1 MADRHRHDGF
11 IWALILSLIINLLF
25 VFALLVER
33 EGVKSLGFQ
42 PFVVSIAIKQQ
53 VGGSEHTVSIDS
65 PPLPPP
71 VKSKKTAEVPTTF
84 SPLHSN
90 TQPAL
95 PTSDSPMEPL
105 TSPESGAETTGAE
118 TDLSPLTRAGERVGT
133 PFIEESSGGLSIFGD
148 KTAGDNYTAPE
159 YLVGE
164 KPPYP
169 KQAERNGWAGTVLL
183 NLLINTRGE
192 VEKVGIAKS
201 SGYRLLDQQA
211 RQSVSV
217 WRFKPARRNGV
228 AIAVTVQQPII
239 FRPTPPE
246 KVQ

>member
-1 MADRHRHDGF
+1 MPDRHRHDGF
-11 IWALILSLIINLLF
+11 IWALILSLIINLLC
-25 VFALLVER
+25 VFALLAQR
-33 EGVKSLGFQ
+33 EGAKSLGFQ
-42 PFVVSIAIKQQ
+42 PFFVSIALNRQ
-53 VGGSEHTVSIDS
+53 VQSGEQTVSIGA

-71 VKSKKTAEVPTTF
+71 VKRKKGVEPPTALP
-84 SPLHSN
+84 PLHKN
-90 TQPAL
+90 VQLAL
-95 PTSDSPMEPL
+95 PTTDSQGERPL
-105 TSPESGAETTGAE
+105 PPESGTEPAGAESDLSLLTTG
-118 TDLSPLTRAGERVGT
+118 GESVDAPGKE
-133 PFIEESSGGLSIFGD
+133 ISGGLSIFGD
-148 KTAGDNYTAPE
+148 KTARDNYTAPE

-183 NLLINTRGE
+183 NLLINAKGE

-201 SGYRLLDQQA
+201 SGYKLLDQQA
-211 RQSVSV
+211 CQSVGA
-217 WRFKPARRNGV
+217 WRFKPARRNGH

>member
-1 MADRHRHDGF
+1 MPDRHRHDEF
-11 IWALILSLIINLLF
+11 IWALIFSLIINLLF
-25 VFALLVER
+25 VAALLAPYYDKKSSGLHPFFVSLAVHHQSLPAKSHALPGPTAIPAPVKR
-33 EGVKSLGFQ
+33 EKVAEFAATIPALEQNDF
-42 PFVVSIAIKQQ
+42 
-53 VGGSEHTVSIDS
+53 
-65 PPLPPP
+65 PPLPAQDN
-71 VKSKKTAEVPTTF
+71 AEELTG
-84 SPLHSN
+84 SL
-90 TQPAL
+90 QP
-95 PTSDSPMEPL
+95 
-105 TSPESGAETTGAE
+105 ET
-118 TDLSPLTRAGERVGT
+118 TDLSPSAATGEGEAAT
-133 PFIEESSGGLSIFGD
+133 TTEEISGGLSIFGD

-169 KQAERNGWAGTVLL
+169 KRAERNGWAGTVLL
-183 NLLINTRGE
+183 NLSINAKGE

-201 SGYRLLDQQA
+201 SGYKLLDQQA

-217 WRFKPARRNGV
+217 WRFKPARRNGH